1 MIAEFARCQLSN
13 QQLDT
18 HPGPVAAAEPLF
30 ILKALKKVYC
40 SYCFHMYL
48 KSPFPNPPTLP
59 EANVHNIFFKR
70 KEQVEWPDFIVHIDA
85 ETEEQVMY
93 REFTTR
99 IQDLATG
106 LGAPIH
112 QGGMGLRA
120 ESGEIIGILAE
131 NSSVRTTKMLFCY
144 LALRS

>member
-1 MIAEFARCQLSN
+1 
-13 QQLDT
+13 
-18 HPGPVAAAEPLF
+18 
-30 ILKALKKVYC
+30 
-40 SYCFHMYL
+40 MYL

-59 EANVHNIFFKR
+59 EANAHNIFFKR
-70 KEQVEWPDFIVHIDA
+70 KEQSEWPDFIVHIDA

-93 REFTTR
+93 REFTAR

-120 ESGEIIGILAE
+120 ESGEIVGILAE

>member
-1 MIAEFARCQLSN
+1 
-13 QQLDT
+13 
-18 HPGPVAAAEPLF
+18 
-30 ILKALKKVYC
+30 
-40 SYCFHMYL
+40 MYL

-70 KEQVEWPDFIVHIDA
+70 KEQSEWPDFIVHIDA

-93 REFTTR
+93 REFTAR

-120 ESGEIIGILAE
+120 ESGEIVGILAE